1 MRRLTLGGL
10 AAVLLAFAAVPAG
23 AQRETAFPRIRA
35 GLGGQPISG
44 GGVVAGDPYV
54 TRSAVIAWSRRWST
68 LTLYLFWR
76 RGATCANFR
85 VLSTKPGHVI
95 QVFVTKTPS
104 IGVGPVASPQ
114 VAFATYYR
122 DAHHPPHVDGLKNGA
137 KLTFTHIDTYP
148 HGVWNGT
155 FEVPL
160 RSYAN
165 GRKYGYNGTFRA
177 SWCQVAR

>member
-1 MRRLTLGGL
+1 
-10 AAVLLAFAAVPAG
+10 
-23 AQRETAFPRIRA
+23 
-35 GLGGQPISG
+35 
-44 GGVVAGDPYV
+44 
-54 TRSAVIAWSRRWST
+54 
-68 LTLYLFWR
+68 
-76 RGATCANFR
+76 